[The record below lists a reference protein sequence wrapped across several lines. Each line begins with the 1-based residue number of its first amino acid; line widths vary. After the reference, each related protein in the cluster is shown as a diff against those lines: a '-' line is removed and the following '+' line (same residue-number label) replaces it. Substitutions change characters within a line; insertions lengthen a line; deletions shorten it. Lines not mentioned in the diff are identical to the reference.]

1 MPSGAPTL
9 LGLAVLCAAP
19 LRAACECWPR
29 DSRVDAW
36 EDDVCSGLGPAECE
50 GGGNATTGERCCWGC
65 RDNEMLQFV
74 GTVRPSLPLRLPHS
88 LRRPHSVPTDDRST
102 SLRIVRSLT

>member
-1 MPSGAPTL
+1 MPSGAPAL

-36 EDDVCSGLGPAECE
+36 DDDVCSGLGPAECE
-50 GGGNATTGERCCWGC
+50 GNGNSTTGERCCWGC

-74 GTVRPSLPLRLPHS
+74 GTVRPNGRSFHVAPHCALVDMTVSLHDGVAP
-88 LRRPHSVPTDDRST
+88 VFA
-102 SLRIVRSLT
+102 